1 MLSKLKC
8 LMNGHRFVYRR
19 NIRDDVRILFAFD
32 GSTEV
37 MCSRCN
43 KTIYI
48 KDYLVPSYTQHD
60 YSVIHIVRGDSK

>member
-1 MLSKLKC
+1 MLRRLMC
-8 LMNGHRFVYRR
+8 LRESHRYHYNR

-37 MCSRCN
+37 TCSRCH

-48 KDYLVPSYTQHD
+48 KDYLVPSHMIKEHED
-60 YSVIHIVRGDSK
+60 ID